1 MTEARAATT
10 LFGGVALLERA
21 VSYTL
26 GPLGLVTPALLTCR
40 TPCRDWDLR
49 ALLAH
54 MSDSLAALHEALD
67 LREIDLEPG
76 MDASPGSGPGSS
88 SIPYACAADPAADM
102 VSALRG
108 RARRLLGMLAGTH
121 DVPVSIGGSLLPAS
135 IVTSVGAIDIAVHGW
150 DVARACG
157 AALPI
162 PEPLA
167 EEMLAISPLFV
178 SRADRPSRF
187 APPVPVPAG
196 ASASDRLVAYLGRDP
211 A

>member
-26 GPLGLVTPALLTCR
+26 GPLGLVTPALLSRR
-40 TPCRDWDLR
+40 TPCREWDLR
-49 ALLAH
+49 TLLAH

-67 LREIDLEPG
+67 LRQVDLGPEIE
-76 MDASPGSGPGSS
+76 ASPGSGPGSS
-88 SIPYACAADPAADM
+88 SIPYAGGPDPAGM

-108 RARRLLGMLAGTH
+108 RARALLGMLAGTH
-121 DVPVSIGGSLLPAS
+121 DVPVSIGGCLLPAS

-167 EEMLAISPLFV
+167 AEMLAISPLFV
-178 SRADRPSRF
+178 SHADRPSRF
-187 APPVPVPAG
+187 AAPVPVPAG